1 MGPDDHATPNPKGPT
16 RDRRTHPR
24 QPHQASLRIHVGH
37 PAGRGL
43 VQVVGGITNLSQGGA
58 LVSAVAA
65 DGLERIGRFHRI
77 APGQP
82 CLVEITGGNKDIV
95 PDRVTGTVRRTCLG
109 SQDDFLLGIEFVRP
123 LEAIGDLDDG
133 GRPDSQR
140 TRR

>member
-1 MGPDDHATPNPKGPT
+1 MGPDDHATPNPKRPTRDRRT

-58 LVSAVAA
+58 LVSAV
-65 DGLERIGRFHRI
+65 HHI